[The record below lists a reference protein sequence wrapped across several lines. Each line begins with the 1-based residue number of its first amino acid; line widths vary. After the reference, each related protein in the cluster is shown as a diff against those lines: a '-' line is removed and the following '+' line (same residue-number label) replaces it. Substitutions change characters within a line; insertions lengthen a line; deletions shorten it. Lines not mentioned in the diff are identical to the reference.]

1 VEKAPET
8 EHVEDTEKYEPE
20 PEPEPEPEQKPAQII
35 ESGRSSGLTPVP
47 EPERDIDAPV
57 TRKELGLVIQALLQ
71 NQPLQEV
78 VPEIPSEALYPQPR
92 AFSGK
97 RYVMVVDNN
106 GFGTRMEI

>member
-1 VEKAPET
+1 MDESTEERVTKADRDRYEEWVKRQEEKSNSQHKVEKAPET

-71 NQPLQEV
+71 
-78 VPEIPSEALYPQPR
+78 
-92 AFSGK
+92 
-97 RYVMVVDNN
+97 
-106 GFGTRMEI
+106 